1 MDGSLSP
8 IPESLQPDREW
19 TIGRVLLE
27 CVPAGTSSAAFDP
40 LSTMALSET
49 DIQRQQEIKQAEEL
63 LFSGRQELGFAKGLF
78 LGDFVADWAMPYPRL
93 SDQQQAAVDNA
104 VLELRQFLDQHLDSD
119 AIDRDADIPR
129 EVIDGLGRVGVL
141 GMTAPKEVGGRGFSQ
156 MQYCKVLEEI
166 GARDASTAVFT
177 NAHHSIGIRALLLF
191 GTKEQQEKW
200 LPRLMNGEQLAAF
213 ALTEREAGSDAAN
226 VQMKATPAED
236 GAAYILSGEKRY
248 ITNASI
254 AHVLTVMARTP
265 IPGKDKDAITAF
277 LVTPDMPGFEMLEP
291 RMAKLGIRGTATG
304 RFRLNNVRVPKENIL
319 GPLGKGLRVALTVL
333 DFGRTTFGACCT
345 GGAKTCLRL
354 AIEHANSRKQFN
366 KTLGNFDLV
375 KKKIARMAAD
385 VYAMEAMTQVTASL
399 IDRGL
404 EDYMVETAM
413 LKVFTTERLWDAV
426 NDCFQIHG
434 GSAYFDDS
442 PLGRMLRDARINQI
456 GEGSNEVLTS
466 FIALVGMRGPGME
479 FKEIYDTM
487 LKPSRGL
494 SKAWDAGLKRLS
506 AAVKVPEVPVKN
518 DQLRSYASQLGRL
531 VWRFNL
537 AVDKALI
544 AYREPVMEMQLIQ
557 ERIAV
562 AAMELFAT
570 TCVLSRWD
578 SELSATSRNGKEGID
593 HASADLFVRRSLRH
607 IRDSLRSLGDND
619 DRALLKTADAVL
631 ATRQADAH

>member
-1 MDGSLSP
+1 MT
-8 IPESLQPDREW
+8 Q
-19 TIGRVLLE
+19 T
-27 CVPAGTSSAAFDP
+27 
-40 LSTMALSET
+40 ET
-49 DIQRQQEIKQAEEL
+49 EIQRQKEIQQAEEL

-93 SDQQQAAVDNA
+93 TDRQQAEVDAAVA
-104 VLELRQFLDQHLDSD
+104 ELRLFLDQNLDSD
-119 AIDRDADIPR
+119 AIDRNADIPR
-129 EVIDGLGRVGVL
+129 EVINGLGRVGVL
-141 GMTAPKEVGGRGFSQ
+141 GMTAPTEVGGRGFTQ

-200 LPRLMNGEQLAAF
+200 LPRLMNGDQLAAF

-226 VQMKATPAED
+226 VQMTATPTED
-236 GAAYILSGEKRY
+236 GSGYILNGEKRY
-248 ITNASI
+248 ITNAAI
-254 AHVLTVMARTP
+254 AQVLTVMARTP

-277 LVTPDMPGFEMLEP
+277 LVTPDIEGFEMIEA
-291 RMAKLGIRGTATG
+291 RMPKLGIRGTATG

-345 GGAKTCLRL
+345 GAAKTCLRL
-354 AIEHANSRKQFN
+354 AVEHSNTLKQFN
-366 KTLGNFDLV
+366 KTLSNFDLV

-442 PLGRMLRDARINQI
+442 PLGRILRDARINQI

-494 SKAWDAGLKRLS
+494 GKAWDAGLKRLS
-506 AAVKVPEVPVKN
+506 AAVKVPDVPVRN
-518 DQLRSYASQLGRL
+518 DQLKSYAGQLARL
-531 VWRFNL
+531 VWRFNF

-544 AYREPVMEMQLIQ
+544 MHREPVMEMQLIQ
-557 ERIAV
+557 ERIAI

-570 TCVLSRWD
+570 TCALSRWD
-578 SELSATSRNGKEGID
+578 SELSVHGRNGHD
-593 HASADLFVRRSLRH
+593 ASNHAAADLFVRRSLRK
-607 IRDSLRSLGDND
+607 IREALRDLGDND

-631 ATRQADAH
+631 GIPNAQSANGA

>member
-1 MDGSLSP
+1 
-8 IPESLQPDREW
+8 
-19 TIGRVLLE
+19 
-27 CVPAGTSSAAFDP
+27 
-40 LSTMALSET
+40 MALSET
-49 DIQRQQEIKQAEEL
+49 DIQRQKEIQQAEEL

-78 LGDFVADWAMPYPRL
+78 LGNFVADWAMPYPRL
-93 SDQQQAAVDNA
+93 SDAQQVEVDRSVA
-104 VLELRQFLDQHLDSD
+104 ELRTFLDQHLDPE
-119 AIDRDADIPR
+119 AIDREADIPR
-129 EVIDGLGRVGVL
+129 HVIDGLGRVGVL

-156 MQYCKVLEEI
+156 RQYCQVLEEI
-166 GARDASTAVFT
+166 GARCASTAVFT

-191 GTKEQQEKW
+191 GTKEQKEKW
-200 LPRLMNGEQLAAF
+200 LPKLMNGEQLAAF

-226 VQMKATPAED
+226 VQLEAQPSQD
-236 GAAYILSGEKRY
+236 GSYFILNGEKRY

-254 AHVLTVMARTP
+254 AQVLTVMARTP
-265 IPGKDKDAITAF
+265 VPGKEGKTAITAF
-277 LVTPDMPGFEMLEP
+277 LVTPDMEGFEMIEP
-291 RMAKLGIRGTATG
+291 RMPKLGIRGTATG
-304 RFRLNNVRVPKENIL
+304 RFRLNNVRVPRENIL

-345 GGAKTCLRL
+345 GAAKTCLRL
-354 AIEHANSRKQFN
+354 SIEHANSRKQFD

-375 KKKIARMAAD
+375 KKKIARTAAD

-404 EDYMVETAM
+404 EDYMLETAM

-487 LKPSRGL
+487 LKPWRPDGA
-494 SKAWDAGLKRLS
+494 KAFGAGLKRLS
-506 AAVKVPEVPVKN
+506 AAVKVPEVPVRNERLK
-518 DQLRSYASQLGRL
+518 SYAGQLARL
-531 VWRFNL
+531 VWRFNF

-544 AYREPVMEMQLIQ
+544 AYREPVMEMQLVQ
-557 ERIAV
+557 ERIAN
-562 AAMELFAT
+562 AAMELFAA

-578 SELSATSRNGKEGID
+578 CELSTIEGNGRNAVD
-593 HASADLFVRRSLRH
+593 HIAADLFLRRALRKTRH
-607 IRDSLRSLGDND
+607 FLRALGDND
-619 DRALLKTADAVL
+619 DRAILATADAVL
-631 ATRQADAH
+631 GKTSLPSRNGA